1 MVSSTFQGDSN
12 MRHTI
17 LAVLLLGALSA
28 SSAWAA
34 TPQTAS
40 TAKSSTKSSAKS
52 ASTASHS
59 VSGTIKSIDANSM
72 TVSRKKG
79 GDLTFALNSST
90 DRQGQL
96 AVGSQVSV
104 HYREDGASHVA
115 TAVVAQAAKNTA
127 SSTTK
132 AKK

>member
-1 MVSSTFQGDSN
+1 

-17 LAVLLLGALSA
+17 LAVLMLGALSA

-40 TAKSSTKSSAKS
+40 TAKPATKSSKP

-59 VSGTIKSIDANSM
+59 VSGVIKSIDASSM
-72 TVSRKKG
+72 TLSRKKG

-104 HYREDGASHVA
+104 HYREDGSSHVA
-115 TAVVAQAAKNTA
+115 TAVVAQAAKSTSSSTSKAN
-127 SSTTK
+127 STTK
-132 AKK
+132 AK

>member
-1 MVSSTFQGDSN
+1 

-17 LAVLLLGALSA
+17 LAVLLLGAVTA

-34 TPQTAS
+34 APQTAS
-40 TAKSSTKSSAKS
+40 TAKSSTKAAKS

-59 VSGTIKSIDANSM
+59 VSGVIKSIDATSM
-72 TVSRKKG
+72 TLSRKKG
-79 GDLTFALNSST
+79 GDLTFALNPST

-104 HYREDGASHVA
+104 HYREDGSSHVA

>member
-17 LAVLLLGALSA
+17 LAVLLLGAVTA

-40 TAKSSTKSSAKS
+40 TSKSSTKAAKS
-52 ASTASHS
+52 TSTASHS
-59 VSGTIKSIDANSM
+59 VSGVIKSIDATSM
-72 TVSRKKG
+72 TLSRKKG
-79 GDLTFALNSST
+79 GDLTLALNSST

-104 HYREDGASHVA
+104 HYREDGGSHVA